1 MGTLVAPMLLAGV
14 ASERERAG
22 ERMAARAE
30 GSRTMVERL
39 CDEAR
44 GQGTL
49 WSALGTVLGEG

>member
-1 MGTLVAPMLLAGV
+1 MLAGV